1 VSFQFLEL
9 TYFNEAACG
18 HGPHPSVD
26 ALTVIAAELC
36 QNRDRIAHLR
46 KTRPRSNMTCPTLQR
61 IPYRRPFA
69 PPLSLLALSLFA
81 LPLLAAVS
89 GSYACAAEKGTAAK
103 QDTAPAESPAATRSG
118 SSKPVAAVPANVEN
132 AVVKVFSTLRYPD
145 PFKPWTKQAP
155 SEVTASGVV
164 IEGKRILTNAHV
176 VLYSSQVQIQANQA
190 GDKISATV
198 VGVAPGI
205 DLAVLK
211 LDDESFF
218 TTHAPISRATALP
231 DIKDPVLAYG
241 FPTGGN
247 ALSITKGIISRIE
260 FVPYN
265 YPVSGL
271 RIQIDAAIN
280 PGNSG
285 GPAIA
290 GDKMIGLAF
299 SHLDQAQNIGY
310 IIPNEEVDLFLKD
323 IADGHYD
330 GKPAMLDELQTL
342 ENPALRAF
350 LKVDKSVEGIVVHR
364 PDLTNSSNPLKEW
377 DVITRIGST
386 PIDDQGM
393 IKLGSDKRVNFQ
405 YLIQKVAKNNK
416 MDLTIVR
423 ANKAMDVQLPV
434 ANDRHNLMSDLR
446 GQYPSYFVYGP
457 LVFSRATM
465 QFLGFMRNNPGIMT
479 SLGYIGSPLITRL
492 GDTPSADREELV
504 VISSPFFPNKL
515 AAGYSNQSGGVIYSV
530 NGIPVRSLKHL
541 VAVLRD
547 LQDEFVVFEF
557 DHRDG
562 EALVFPRKEMV
573 GATEDILTDNGVRA
587 QGSPDMM
594 EVWQAKSASK

>member
-1 VSFQFLEL
+1 MTSLNLRCTRCRRSTVLFLVL
-9 TYFNEAACG
+9 VCVTA
-18 HGPHPSVD
+18 
-26 ALTVIAAELC
+26 IA
-36 QNRDRIAHLR
+36 
-46 KTRPRSNMTCPTLQR
+46 
-61 IPYRRPFA
+61 
-69 PPLSLLALSLFA
+69 PLSPSYAATAQGPTAAQA
-81 LPLLAAVS
+81 LPGKPDAVATQA
-89 GSYACAAEKGTAAK
+89 GSKGGA
-103 QDTAPAESPAATRSG
+103 
-118 SSKPVAAVPANVEN
+118 KPVAAVPSNVEN

-155 SEVTASGVV
+155 SDVTASGVV
-164 IEGKRILTNAHV
+164 IEGNRILTNAHV

-218 TTHAPISRATALP
+218 KTHAPINRATALP

-364 PDLTNSSNPLKEW
+364 PDLSNASSPLKEW
-377 DVITRIGST
+377 DVITRIAGT

-393 IKLGSDKRVNFQ
+393 IRLGTDKRVSFQ
-405 YLIQKVAKNNK
+405 YLIQKVAKNDK
-416 MDLTIVR
+416 VDLTVVR
-423 ANKAMDVQLPV
+423 ANKPMDVQLPV

-457 LVFSRATM
+457 LVFSRATI
-465 QFLGFMRNNPGIMT
+465 QFLGFMRNNPGIMS

-492 GDTPSADREELV
+492 GDTPSAEREELV
-504 VISSPFFPNKL
+504 VISSPFFPHKL
-515 AAGYSNQSGGVIYSV
+515 AAGYSNQSAGVIYSV
-530 NGIPVRSLKHL
+530 NGIQVHSLKHL

-562 EALVFPRKEMV
+562 EALVFPRREMV
-573 GATEDILTDNGVRA
+573 AATEEILTDNGVRA

-594 EVWQAKSASK
+594 EVWQSRPASK

>member
-1 VSFQFLEL
+1 MNSPDLRRAERRRSTAFLVAVFAALMMARPWTVS
-9 TYFNEAACG
+9 
-18 HGPHPSVD
+18 V
-26 ALTVIAAELC
+26 AAE
-36 QNRDRIAHLR
+36 
-46 KTRPRSNMTCPTLQR
+46 P
-61 IPYRRPFA
+61 A
-69 PPLSLLALSLFA
+69 P
-81 LPLLAAVS
+81 
-89 GSYACAAEKGTAAK
+89 
-103 QDTAPAESPAATRSG
+103 
-118 SSKPVAAVPANVEN
+118 AVPANVEN

-145 PFKPWTKQAP
+145 PFKPWAKQSP
-155 SEVTASGVV
+155 SEVSGSGVV

-176 VLYSSQVQIQANQA
+176 VLYASQVQIQANQA
-190 GDKISATV
+190 GDKIPATV
-198 VGVAPGI
+198 VGIAPGI
-205 DLAVLK
+205 DLAILK

-218 TTHAPISRATALP
+218 KTHAPINRANALP

-241 FPTGGN
+241 YPTGGN

-290 GDKMIGLAF
+290 ADKMIGLAF

-310 IIPNEEVDLFLKD
+310 IIPNEEIELFLKD
-323 IADGHYD
+323 MADGHYD

-342 ENPALRAF
+342 ENPALRAY
-350 LKVDKSVEGIVVHR
+350 LKVDKAVEGIVVHR
-364 PDLTNSSNPLKEW
+364 PDLTNPANPLKEW
-377 DVITRIGST
+377 DVITRIAGT

-393 IKLGSDKRVNFQ
+393 IKLGTDKRVGFQ

-416 MDLTIVR
+416 VDLTIVR
-423 ANKAMDVQLPV
+423 ANKPMDVQLSV
-434 ANDRHNLMSDLR
+434 TNDRHNLISDLR

-457 LVFSRATM
+457 MVFSRATV
-465 QFLGFMRNNPGIMT
+465 QFLGFMRNNPGVMS
-479 SLGYIGSPLITRL
+479 SLGYMGSPLITRL
-492 GDTPSADREELV
+492 GDTPSVEREELV
-504 VISSPFFPNKL
+504 VISSPFFPHKL
-515 AAGYSNQSGGVIYSV
+515 ASGYSSQSAGVIYSV
-530 NGIPVRSLKHL
+530 NGTQIHSLKHL

-547 LQDEFVVFEF
+547 LQDDYVVFEF

-573 GATEDILTDNGVRA
+573 AATEEILTDNGVRA

-594 EVWQAKSASK
+594 EVWQPRTAAK